1 MSLGLYLHIPFCHTR
16 CHFCAFTLQIH
27 REDRVQRYMDALSSE
42 MRLHAGQQS
51 LAGRR
56 LDTVYFGGGTPTS
69 LNAAQLT
76 GILQNIR
83 DSFGPTD
90 AAEISVEAHPDT
102 VTEEGL
108 RQLADAGFSRIS
120 FGVQSMDD
128 GELLQIGRPT
138 SRNRTQAAV
147 SMARAAGFTNINLD
161 LIYGV
166 PGQTLDGWLATL
178 DAVLSLEPAHVSC
191 YALTVE
197 EKTRLHLDV
206 RRGDAVEPDAALQN
220 DMEDAA
226 VKRLAAA
233 GFARYEIS
241 NYARPGHACRHNLL
255 YWQGHDYL
263 GLGPSAQS
271 YLDGRRSGNVENVD
285 EYCRALTEGRSA
297 IAESELLSD
306 DQRRR
311 ERIVFGLRLI
321 EGIDQALL
329 RHEPPDR
336 AWQQALDRLTR
347 RGLLEE
353 RAGRLRLTDEGRR
366 FADSVAAELI

>member
-1 MSLGLYLHIPFCHTR
+1 MNLGLYVHVPFCRTR

-27 REDRVQRYMDALSSE
+27 REDRVQRYLNSLARE
-42 MRLHAGQQS
+42 MQLHAQQQS

-56 LDTVYFGGGTPTS
+56 LDTVYFGGGTPTTLS
-69 LNAAQLT
+69 VPQLLS
-76 GILQNIR
+76 ILRQVR
-83 DSFGPTD
+83 DMFGVED

-102 VTEEGL
+102 VTEDGL
-108 RQLADAGFSRIS
+108 RALAAAGVNRIS
-120 FGVQSMDD
+120 FGAQSMNDD
-128 GELLQIGRPT
+128 ELLHLGRRT
-138 SRNRTQAAV
+138 SGDRTQAAV
-147 SMARAAGFTNINLD
+147 AMARAAGFSNINLD

-178 DAVLSLEPAHVSC
+178 DDVLSMEPAHLSC

-197 EKTRLHLDV
+197 EKTRLHVDV
-206 RRGDAVEPDAALQN
+206 RRGDVAEPDASLQN

-226 VKRLAAA
+226 AGRLAKA
-233 GFARYEIS
+233 GFMRYEIS
-241 NYARPGHACRHNLL
+241 NYCRPGHACRHNLL

-271 YLDGRRSGNVENVD
+271 YLDGRRFGNVESLD
-285 EYCRALTEGRSA
+285 TYGSMLDARRLPIADSETLSA
-297 IAESELLSD
+297 
-306 DQRRR
+306 DQRLR
-311 ERIVFGLRLI
+311 ERLVFGLRLI
-321 EGIDQALL
+321 EGVDQVLL

-336 AWQQALDRLTR
+336 ACQQAVDQLTR

-353 RAGRLRLTDEGRR
+353 RAGRLRLTEQGRR